1 MKSKSLMSSRGSI
14 LRWNGGSRSRLRC
27 WYRMGGWT
35 SYGQIFDKYLTFV
48 QSLSNICQI
57 SVHVQFLSK
66 FCDECLNFVNT
77 CLHWTQI
84 KMSTCPIFHMLDKPW
99 TNFCPIYDQDL
110 SCSAL
115 AWKLLACPIFIKI
128 LTVSKVCTNP
138 VKQKFLFGF
147 YLLNPCQCPKFVK
160 NVDVQ
165 MASNW
170 DSRLC

>member
-1 MKSKSLMSSRGSI
+1 MPRRPPPRRDEFRNFPQTLRSDSKLRLVYHSSCEGILIMLPKSLDMRKVWG
-14 LRWNGGSRSRLRC
+14 C

-35 SYGQIFDKYLTFV
+35 TYGHILDKYSTFV

-66 FCDECLNFVNT
+66 FCDECLNFVNI

-84 KMSTCPIFHMLDKPW
+84 KMSICPIFHMLDKPW

-115 AWKLLACPIFIKI
+115 AWKLLACPIFVKI
-128 LTVSKVCTNP
+128 LSVSKVVPNL

-147 YLLNPCQCPKFVK
+147 YL
-160 NVDVQ
+160 
-165 MASNW
+165 
-170 DSRLC
+170 